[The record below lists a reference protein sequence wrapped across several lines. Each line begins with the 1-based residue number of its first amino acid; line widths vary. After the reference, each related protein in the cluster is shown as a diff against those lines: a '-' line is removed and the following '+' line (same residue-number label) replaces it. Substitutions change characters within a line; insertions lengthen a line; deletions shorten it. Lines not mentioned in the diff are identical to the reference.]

1 MREMRRLR
9 IIYGVHAKLVHAL
22 DAKKLVTDI
31 GLQVDL
37 LLTGLLGNQTG
48 DFRGIERA
56 PR

>member
-1 MREMRRLR
+1 M
-9 IIYGVHAKLVHAL
+9 ALVHAL
-22 DAKKLVTDI
+22 DAKKMVTDI